1 MAGLDGAE
9 VGRLG
14 PLNSEVV
21 LGALHRAKE
30 SSAGADSPAVPG
42 QQKVVDVTAAE
53 AWIGKGWRFVAPLNG
68 SKVVIQAPEA

>member
-1 MAGLDGAE
+1 M
-9 VGRLG
+9 GRLG

-21 LGALHRAKE
+21 LGALRRAKE
-30 SSAGADSPAVPG
+30 SSASADSPAVPG